1 MGFVQGVGKSDADIL
16 FRNLHRI
23 GIHGGKITHGR
34 DFVGLGFIVFYPNC
48 FAIIGKFDF
57 RRLFAAVDGFNG
69 EIVYQLVT
77 GVIPLH
83 IEFSSVLLGIEHFF
97 DLGILGHIRSVY
109 GTFEALFGI
118 IRSTGGAH
126 TFQINLVMLLAGVKL
141 KGKIGVFSFGVLNDL
156 FYIYRNIISSA

>member
-1 MGFVQGVGKSDADIL
+1 MGFVQGVGKSNADVL
-16 FRNLHRI
+16 FWYLHRI
-23 GIHGGKITHGR
+23 SVHGGKTTHR
-34 DFVGLGFIVFYPNC
+34 RNFVGLRFIVFYPNC
-48 FAIIGKFDF
+48 FAIVGKFDF

-97 DLGILGHIRSVY
+97 DLGILGHIRSVH

-118 IRSTGGAH
+118 IRGTGGAH

-156 FYIYRNIISSA
+156 FYIYRNVISSA